1 MKIMLEL
8 TFLLFVVKKSLHSHK
23 MSHNLNVDQHVFKKG
38 FEFAVFYEGFSLD
51 DRRKKMIKKRNG
63 KITQMSVDP

>member
-1 MKIMLEL
+1 MLIS
-8 TFLLFVVKKSLHSHK
+8 TFY
-23 MSHNLNVDQHVFKKG
+23 KG
-38 FEFAVFYEGFSLD
+38 FEFAVFCEGFSLD